1 MALSIGIC
9 IPMFRIVWKSLL
21 TDFVGHGDYVL
32 DHLDTALAWVEKLNK
47 QYENELTHWIERDPC
62 PCEQPS
68 S

>member
-1 MALSIGIC
+1 
-9 IPMFRIVWKSLL
+9 MFRIVWKSLL
-21 TDFVGHGDYVL
+21 TDFVGNGDYVL

-47 QYENELTHWIERDPC
+47 EHENEVTHWIERDPC